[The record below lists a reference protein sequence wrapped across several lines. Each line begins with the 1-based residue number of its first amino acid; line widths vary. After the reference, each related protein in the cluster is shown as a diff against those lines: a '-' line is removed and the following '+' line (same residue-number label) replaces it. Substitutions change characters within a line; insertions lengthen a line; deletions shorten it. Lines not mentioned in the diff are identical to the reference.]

1 MKDRVVADA
10 KYAVL
15 EERAEMAQLIQ
26 RFVLLGALLCF
37 ALERISGVQDSVS
50 IKSRCCL
57 WANSNAFRCGMR
69 SGFD

>member
-1 MKDRVVADA
+1 VKDRVVADA

-37 ALERISGVQDSVS
+37 RKNIG
-50 IKSRCCL
+50 CP
-57 WANSNAFRCGMR
+57 G
-69 SGFD
+69 